1 MKVTIFESIYEKTPY
16 HISVDDALDRIKKGK
31 SAARVQEVRSALDKS
46 KADSLKKNLPAVAF
60 AGQLAARGDKH
71 LLQHSGFMI
80 LDFDKLDDISEKMAS
95 IQSFP
100 HTYAAWVSPSGN
112 GIKALVKIVDGRKHR
127 EHFQAIRETF
137 PDADPSGVNE
147 ERLCFESYDPHLYH
161 NPNATPYT
169 GILTIRQA
177 TERVDAYGD
186 DAAKFQ
192 SLLKWIS
199 NKMGAFAT
207 GSRNRFIF
215 ILAGACCRYGMDA
228 QTAGAMIAQ
237 QFPATSDFTHREM
250 MTAVK
255 SAYRTNAGS
264 AGTVRFERD
273 QVVNIKSRK
282 EIKIS
287 DLPDF
292 DPETPPRDVIYAAD
306 VKAQALDIYDN
317 GYASVSGI
325 DVPELDER
333 WKVKRGEVTCLT
345 GIGNYGK
352 SAFYKWYQLMR
363 VLLYG
368 EKFASFSPEDN
379 PPAEYYH
386 DFVEML
392 LGCDCTPYNPHRPSR
407 SVYDRAYDWVGKHIF
422 YLYPQSD
429 SPTPDYIKARFLEL
443 IVKEKIDGCCIDPFN
458 QLSNDYGPRSDKYL
472 ETLLSDFTRFAQ
484 SNNLYFVVIAHPK
497 QMSKGADGNYPC
509 PDVFDLADGAMWNNK
524 MDNIL
529 TYHRPFGQTDPVAP
543 VCELHSKK
551 IRRQKTVGKK
561 GFTEFR
567 YVRTTRR
574 FEVGFD
580 DPMGRVI
587 FSRKLSFDGDNHP
600 ATIPHALPQSPEINT
615 IDDDFWND

>member
-1 MKVTIFESIYEKTPY
+1 MNVTIFESIYEKKPF
-16 HISVDDALDRIKKGK
+16 HIPVDAALARIKEGK
-31 SAARVQEVRSALDKS
+31 SATRVNEVRSALDKG

-71 LLQHSGFMI
+71 LLRHSGFMI
-80 LDFDKLDDISEKMAS
+80 LDFDKLEDVSEKMAS
-95 IQSFP
+95 VQAFP

-112 GIKALVKIVDGRKHR
+112 GIKALVKIADGTKHR
-127 EHFQAIRETF
+127 EHFQALRETF

-161 NPNATPYT
+161 NPKATPYT
-169 GILTIRQA
+169 GIITVRQV
-177 TERVDAYGD
+177 TEKVDTYGD

-199 NKMGAFAT
+199 NKMGAFST

-228 QTAGAMIAQ
+228 QTAGAMIANE
-237 QFPATSDFTHREM
+237 FPASSDFTHREM

-273 QVVNIKSRK
+273 QVVNIKSRR
-282 EIKIS
+282 EVKIS
-287 DLPDF
+287 ELPDF
-292 DPETPPRDVIYAAD
+292 DPEAPPRDVIYAAD

-325 DVPELDER
+325 DVFEIDER
-333 WKVKRGEVTCLT
+333 WKLKRGEITCLT

-363 VLLYG
+363 VLIYG
-368 EKFASFSPEDN
+368 ERFASFSPEDN

-392 LGCDCTPYNPHRPSR
+392 LGCECTPYNSNRPSR
-407 SVYDRAYDWVGKHIF
+407 AVYDRAYDWIGKHIF

-429 SPTPDYIKARFLEL
+429 APTPDYIKARFLEL
-443 IVKEKIDGCCIDPFN
+443 VVKEKIDGCCIDPFN
-458 QLSNDYGPRSDKYL
+458 QLTNDYGARSDKYL
-472 ETLLSDFTRFAQ
+472 ESLFGDFARFAQ
-484 SNNLYFVVIAHPK
+484 TNNLYFVIVAHPK
-497 QMSKGADGNYPC
+497 QMGKGADGNYPC

-529 TYHRPFGQTDPVAP
+529 TYHRPFGQSDPVSP
-543 VCELHSKK
+543 NCELHSKK
-551 IRRQKTVGKK
+551 IRRQKTVGKR

-567 YVRTTRR
+567 YVRTKRR
-574 FEVGFD
+574 FEVGLND
-580 DPMGRVI
+580 DPMGRAIV
-587 FSRKLSFDGDNHP
+587 RRRLTFDTDTPPPIEHP
-600 ATIPHALPQSPEINT
+600 KHQQSPENQ
-615 IDDDFWND
+615 IDDDFWNE